1 MSTSVYEAPELPL
14 IRYSKKEEPF
24 ARIMRER
31 VNAYFRDQHL
41 SKFAN
46 PPMVGKAFF
55 QFFLWTGLYALII
68 SNQFQGWSLFFLQLA
83 FYFTV
88 FLVSVGI
95 AHDGS
100 HNAFSANPKV
110 NGAMNRVFDFIGINS
125 YMWDFNHIKSH
136 HNVPNIPLYD
146 SAIDSFKLFRFHPR
160 AAYFKFHR
168 YQQYYI
174 LAIYAFATLFKIFFL
189 DFFSFS
195 RNRIGFIKMEEHS
208 RKEILWLVTTK
219 LVVITYMLVLPLTI
233 LDAPAWQIIA
243 GFLCGNF
250 IAGIALGVIFQVTHL
265 CDYTRWPE
273 PDNNGIINNS
283 FARHIME
290 TTSDF
295 CPYNRVVTWIAGGLN
310 NHVAHHLFPDISQ
323 IHLPALTKI
332 VKATAVEFDVPY
344 KAYPTVGAAL
354 RSHFYTLKKL
364 GEEKKSL
371 YQVPTT

>member
-1 MSTSVYEAPELPL
+1 MCTSVYEAPELPL
-14 IRYSKKEEPF
+14 IRYSQKEEPF
-24 ARIMRER
+24 AKAMRER
-31 VNAYFRDQHL
+31 VNAYFRDQNL

-46 PPMVGKAFF
+46 PWMVGKALF
-55 QFFLWTGLYALII
+55 QFFLWVGLYALII

-100 HNAFSANPKV
+100 HNAFSANPKI
-110 NGAMNRVFDFIGINS
+110 NNAMNCVFDFIGINS

-160 AAYFKFHR
+160 AAYFRFHQ
-168 YQQYYI
+168 YQHYYI
-174 LAIYAFATLFKIFFL
+174 PVIYAFATLFKILFL

-195 RNRIGFIKMEEHS
+195 RKRIGFIKMEEHS
-208 RKEILWLVTTK
+208 RREILWLVATK
-219 LVVITYMLVLPLTI
+219 LVVITYMLVLPLAI

-250 IAGIALGVIFQVTHL
+250 IAGTALGVIFQVTHL
-265 CDYTRWPE
+265 SDYTRWPE
-273 PDNNGIINNS
+273 PDNNGIIDNS
-283 FARHIME
+283 FARHILE

-295 CPYNRVVTWIAGGLN
+295 CPYNRMVTWVAGGLN

-332 VKATAVEFDVPY
+332 VKATAAEYGVPY

-354 RSHFYTLKKL
+354 KSHFYTLKML
-364 GEEKKSL
+364 GTKEAVG
-371 YQVPTT
+371 QIQTA

>member
-14 IRYSKKEEPF
+14 IRYSQKEEPF
-24 ARIMRER
+24 AKAMRER
-31 VNAYFRDQHL
+31 VNAYFRDQNL

-46 PPMVGKAFF
+46 PRMVGKALF
-55 QFFLWTGLYALII
+55 QVFLWVGLYALII

-100 HNAFSANPKV
+100 HDAFSANPKV
-110 NGAMNRVFDFIGINS
+110 NSTMNCVFDFIGINS

-160 AAYFKFHR
+160 ATYFRFHQ

-174 LAIYAFATLFKIFFL
+174 PVIYACATLFKIFFL

-195 RNRIGFIKMEEHS
+195 RKRIGFIKMEAHS
-208 RKEILWLVTTK
+208 RREILWLVATK
-219 LVVITYMLVLPLTI
+219 LVVITYMLVLPLAI
-233 LDAPAWQIIA
+233 LDAPAWQIIL

-250 IAGIALGVIFQVTHL
+250 VAGIALGVIFQVTHL
-265 CDYTRWPE
+265 SDYTSWPE
-273 PDNNGIINNS
+273 PDKDGIIDNS
-283 FARHIME
+283 FARHILE

-295 CPYNRVVTWIAGGLN
+295 CPYNRVVTWVAGGLN

-332 VKATAVEFDVPY
+332 VKATAAEYGVPY

-354 RSHFYTLKKL
+354 KSHFYTLKKL
-364 GEEKKSL
+364 GEAEVVGQI
-371 YQVPTT
+371 QVA